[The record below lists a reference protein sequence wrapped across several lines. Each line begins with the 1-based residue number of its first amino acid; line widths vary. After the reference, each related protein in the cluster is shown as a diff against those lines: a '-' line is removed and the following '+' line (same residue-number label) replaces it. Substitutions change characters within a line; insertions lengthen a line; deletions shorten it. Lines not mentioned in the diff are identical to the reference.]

1 MANKKIILTL
11 DTETADLSG
20 NVYDVGYIIHDK
32 DGNIFATYNALV
44 EEIFTDAKKMMG
56 SFYAKK
62 LFTHYAPMLDRG
74 EVSIIAWS
82 NIIDQLRSDI
92 QEFGVNVISAYNIG
106 FDMRAMNNT
115 HRALTGENKV
125 LQSPCKILDIW
136 QFACEVKMSNRN
148 YKKIA
153 KSFGWVSPKG
163 NIKTGAEF
171 CYRFC
176 SGDFGFIEDHTA
188 LSDCNIEVEI
198 LRQCFAS
205 KKKIPYGKYNQAPWR
220 IVNPDASGFDKHIH
234 GSVTA

>member
-1 MANKKIILTL
+1 MPNQKIILTL

-20 NVYDVGYIIHDK
+20 NVYDVGYIFHDK
-32 DGNIFATYNALV
+32 NGAVLTSYNALV

-62 LFTHYAPMLDRG
+62 LFTHYAPMRDRA
-74 EVSIIAWS
+74 EVSIVAWS
-82 NIIDQLRSDI
+82 DIIDQLRSDI
-92 QEFGVNVISAYNIG
+92 KEYGVNVISAYNIG
-106 FDMRAMNNT
+106 FDMRAMRNT
-115 HRALTGENKV
+115 HKALTGENKV
-125 LQSPCKILDIW
+125 LEKPCKILDIW

-153 KSFGWVSPKG
+153 KSLGWVSPKG

-176 SGDFGFIEDHTA
+176 SGDHGFIEDHTA

-198 LRQCFAS
+198 LSQCFS
-205 KKKIPYGKYNQAPWR
+205 TKKKIPYGKFNQACWR
-220 IVNPDASGFDKHIH
+220 IVNPDAQGFDKHIH